1 MKNELKIQFD
11 KLVNE
16 QVTHIKKFFDKTS
29 RRITYHRCTKTT
41 NAQGKHKYEM
51 HETLDLEWIAE
62 NFSHKEPFFYKKLI
76 NAKAGTIHEV
86 PQGSSRELE
95 TSKPERVDG
104 APIIKYE
111 QQGMPTCVVCS
122 FSSALHASGD
132 VHYAEIAHSW
142 VEESLQ
148 IVIGKR
154 TANNQ
159 SVYKDRLDY
168 VVEKS
173 RRKPKQYVAKKRE
186 KWVGC

>member
-1 MKNELKIQFD
+1 MPEGLI
-11 KLVNE
+11 LVLNC
-16 QVTHIKKFFDKTS
+16 
-29 RRITYHRCTKTT
+29 HRCTKTT